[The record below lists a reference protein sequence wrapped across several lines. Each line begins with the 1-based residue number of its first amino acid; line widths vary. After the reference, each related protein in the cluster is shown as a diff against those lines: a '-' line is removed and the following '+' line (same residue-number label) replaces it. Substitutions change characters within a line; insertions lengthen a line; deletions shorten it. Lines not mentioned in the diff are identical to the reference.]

1 MQNFVGNITAGM
13 ALSDWGQYVNYPD
26 PKLSQEQAQSR
37 YWGKHLSKL
46 QSIKAAVDPN
56 NVFHYPQGILPRAA

>member
-13 ALSDWGQYVNYPD
+13 NDSDWGQYVNYPD
-26 PKLSQEQAQSR
+26 PKLSQDQAQSK

-46 QSIKAAVDPN
+46 QAIKAAVDPG
-56 NVFHYPQGILPRAA
+56 NVFHYPQGILPALS